1 MNLQQVG
8 QRNQDHDQGQSH
20 HRKQKRLQKEKLV
33 QEKNVVPLVI
43 RKASDEKRDKNNN
56 PLFMRNIT

>member
-8 QRNQDHDQGQSH
+8 QRNQDQGQGQSH